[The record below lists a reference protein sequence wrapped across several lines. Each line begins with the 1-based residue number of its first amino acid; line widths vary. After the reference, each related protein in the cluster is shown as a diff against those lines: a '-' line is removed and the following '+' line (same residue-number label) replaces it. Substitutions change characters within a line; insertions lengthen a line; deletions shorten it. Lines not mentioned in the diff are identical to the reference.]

1 MNKAT
6 KENGYN
12 RDLYRDPS
20 KGWIAG
26 VCAGVA
32 EAYGQPVWLAR
43 ILMLTI
49 FIFSGSLG
57 LLMYIA
63 GYFLLGKRPVGLEQ
77 PSSTRPLFDY
87 GETASMRARQLAERM
102 AEVDRRIQAME
113 RYVTSNR
120 FKVNEQFKGL

>member
-1 MNKAT
+1 MSRAT

-12 RDLYRDPS
+12 RGLYRDPA

-57 LLMYIA
+57 LLIYIA
-63 GYFLLGKRPVGLEQ
+63 GVFLLEKRPRGLEQ
-77 PSSTRPLFDY
+77 PHSSRPLFNY
-87 GETASMRARQLAERM
+87 GETASIRARQIAERLK
-102 AEVDRRIQAME
+102 EVDRKVQAIE

>member
-1 MNKAT
+1 MKDAT
-6 KENGYN
+6 KMNGYN
-12 RDLYRDPS
+12 RNLYRDPA

-57 LLMYIA
+57 LLLYIA
-63 GYFLLGKRPVGLEQ
+63 GVFLLDKRPQGLEQ
-77 PSSTRPLFDY
+77 PHHSQPLFHY
-87 GETASMRARQLAERM
+87 GEGAAVRARQLAERLRT
-102 AEVDRRIQAME
+102 VDQRVQAME

-120 FKVNEQFKGL
+120 YKVNEAFKSL